1 MHHRAVTHARCGVP
15 ILGSDDRIVIA
26 DPEDR
31 AVVYEHLSR
40 VAPDGRI
47 RWSAPPPGGTGDH
60 WIEVRVDGSEVVG
73 RSWSGY
79 VVRFDATTGTEVERI
94 FTK

>member
-1 MHHRAVTHARCGVP
+1 VTPPRADVP
-15 ILGSDDRIVIA
+15 ISASDDRIVIA

-31 AVVYEHLSR
+31 AIAYEHLSR
-40 VAPDGRI
+40 VAPDGRVA
-47 RWSAPPPGGTGDH
+47 WSAPPPNGTGDH

-79 VVRFDATTGTEVERI
+79 IVRFDASTGAEIERV